1 MSFSNAKGD
10 DSHGYW
16 PSDHDVF
23 LGLRSERPMLCVLVQ
38 RNRPRLIIYSAA
50 SRMALLPPFGCRLDV
65 GAHLPHQR
73 KFRLEIHVVRQ
84 LEMFDEACRLHVV

>member
-16 PSDHDVF
+16 PSDHDVL

-38 RNRPRLIIYSAA
+38 RNRPRLIVYSAA
-50 SRMALLPPFGCRLDV
+50 SRMALLTFSPAASMSARI
-65 GAHLPHQR
+65 
-73 KFRLEIHVVRQ
+73 FRTS
-84 LEMFDEACRLHVV
+84 ASSA